1 MQYFEKHIRDGNTLE
16 VFKTQI
22 VYFTEEGFETF
33 VPKDEGNKDYSDY
46 LAWVAEGNTPE
57 VMYNDSE
64 YRARA
69 YPEEFTV

>member
-33 VPKDEGNKDYSDY
+33 IPKDEGNKDYQEY
-46 LAWVAEGNTPE
+46 LTWVSAGNIPE
-57 VMYNDSE
+57 VIYNDTE
-64 YRARA
+64 YRIRVH
-69 YPEEFTV
+69 PEEFVN